1 MSTTNHD
8 EYWKQ
13 VKADSVEC
21 VEELFDEGGAAS
33 LADVLGHARGMT
45 CWRDARNVL
54 AYVMKH
60 GDAYENACAILALG
74 DWLHACNEL
83 HEHNAQDAQD
93 AGAEKA
99 SSTAAGAEAK

>member
-33 LADVLGHARGMT
+33 PRTSWGTR
-45 CWRDARNVL
+45 
-54 AYVMKH
+54 
-60 GDAYENACAILALG
+60 
-74 DWLHACNEL
+74 
-83 HEHNAQDAQD
+83 
-93 AGAEKA
+93 
-99 SSTAAGAEAK
+99 EA